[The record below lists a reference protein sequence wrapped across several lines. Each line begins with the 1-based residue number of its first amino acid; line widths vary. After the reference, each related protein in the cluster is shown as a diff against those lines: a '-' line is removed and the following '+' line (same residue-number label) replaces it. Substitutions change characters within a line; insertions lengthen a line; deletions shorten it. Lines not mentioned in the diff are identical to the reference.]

1 MLHLTPSPLL
11 DAGEVLVG
19 ISLPM
24 FVAALIAAFGDRFK
38 QSVGRLHPRPE
49 TGVLALPIAF
59 VERRNK
65 AALPAFASSK
75 RADYAPQPSVRNLP
89 RV

>member
-1 MLHLTPSPLL
+1 MFHLTPSPLV

-38 QSVGRLHPRPE
+38 QSVVRFAPPTRNGRPGPSYC
-49 TGVLALPIAF
+49 V
-59 VERRNK
+59 RRAK
-65 AALPAFASSK
+65 EQGGASC
-75 RADYAPQPSVRNLP
+75 VRHL
-89 RV
+89 

>member
-1 MLHLTPSPLL
+1 MPSPLL

-38 QSVGRLHPRPE
+38 QSVGRIAPE

-59 VERRNK
+59 MERRNK
-65 AALPAFASSK
+65 AALPAFATSK
-75 RADYAPQPSVRNLP
+75 SLSQKVACR
-89 RV
+89 